1 MPGGNL
7 VCHCGS
13 TFRDQYNLNR
23 HLDKKNPCTPLGT
36 IEEAPE
42 WVCITCKHSYSTKG
56 NYEAHLKSKIH
67 ERLTAESSLDEV
79 LSQAANER
87 PNRPSRRDLV
97 TLTPPQSVTGVQD
110 LRQEQFYLGFAGPP
124 EVWSDIKR
132 TDGTP
137 FVPRPDQLILKLGK
151 HDLNTARSVTH
162 TREYGV
168 WQVLDSVL
176 TNNPTRVERD
186 IKDDLKNRNELLS
199 ALHKNKTT
207 RDTELIAVNASEY
220 KAIVGKAIQMAA
232 KCGTKIDMEME
243 RELTRRQ
250 EVKAD
255 AEARKAEAESQAR
268 IAESNVRLLELQIRM
283 KQLETSS

>member
-1 MPGGNL
+1 M
-7 VCHCGS
+7 
-13 TFRDQYNLNR
+13 
-23 HLDKKNPCTPLGT
+23 
-36 IEEAPE
+36 
-42 WVCITCKHSYSTKG
+42 
-56 NYEAHLKSKIH
+56 
-67 ERLTAESSLDEV
+67 
-79 LSQAANER
+79 
-87 PNRPSRRDLV
+87 SRRDLV
-97 TLTPPQSVTGVQD
+97 TLTLPQSVTGVQD
-110 LRQEQFYLGFAGPP
+110 LRQEQFYLGFAGSP